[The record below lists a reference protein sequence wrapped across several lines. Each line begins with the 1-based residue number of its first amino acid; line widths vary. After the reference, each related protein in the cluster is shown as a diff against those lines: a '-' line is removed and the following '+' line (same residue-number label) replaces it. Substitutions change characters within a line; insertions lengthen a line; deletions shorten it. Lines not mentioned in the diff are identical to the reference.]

1 MDPHEIGIDESEQE
15 TCRVCGLI
23 ARNKNELEDHI
34 KHAHTQGDSRDV
46 VSPEQNIDPFIKTKN

>member
-23 ARNKNELEDHI
+23 AVIKTNWKISI
-34 KHAHTQGDSRDV
+34 KHAHTQGDSNEV
-46 VSPEQNIDPFIKTKN
+46 VSPEQNIDPFIKTK